1 MLYNLRSD
9 IIYYKTN
16 SDFELEFNICG
27 CCRMRLL
34 TDKPSNKKAFVHS
47 LARAVSRSRV
57 ILIAGA
63 LFGEESTIKTVAQAL
78 GTETEI
84 TNNSEFNIATDD
96 EIEIIKGSL
105 PLVSPDGLFG
115 GCIIESGPQ
124 TMILLTD
131 NKTLRKTIMTT
142 LIHPYIAELYAA
154 ESGQKDE
161 SDKISEESQPVVE
174 ETAMEE
180 PALETEG
187 LILED
192 EANLDETTPE
202 VNDLIFDSEA
212 EAVEENAEIIEP
224 LSLVLEEDDETT
236 SDQDDNDDNSINA
249 SELILEES
257 LEDKETHIS
266 QDIEETAIIM
276 DSEPNEKQSFPEEY
290 TNAFEK
296 LFFEEEPKNNKK
308 SDPVSIPQNDFL
320 YLDDNGDMYSNNSQ
334 EPVKKS
340 SRLNVATLI
349 VTAILLLTLIIICY
363 CIFVVADQ
371 EGVTAAKYIQT
382 IWQTVFG

>member
-16 SDFELEFNICG
+16 SDFELEFNLCG

-84 TNNSEFNIATDD
+84 TNNTKFNIATDD
-96 EIEIIKGSL
+96 EIEIIKGSV
-105 PLVSPDGLFG
+105 PLVSADGLFG

-131 NKTLRKTIMTT
+131 NKTLRKTLMTT

-154 ESGQKDE
+154 ESTNKE
-161 SDKISEESQPVVE
+161 QPSPTPQE
-174 ETAMEE
+174 PDAIQEE
-180 PALETEG
+180 PEFETEG

-192 EANLDETTPE
+192 NADSLE
-202 VNDLIFDSEA
+202 VNA
-212 EAVEENAEIIEP
+212 EEVEENEVAEPLPIIIETED
-224 LSLVLEEDDETT
+224 EEASNEGYDHSIDA
-236 SDQDDNDDNSINA
+236 DQ
-249 SELILEES
+249 LIF
-257 LEDKETHIS
+257 
-266 QDIEETAIIM
+266 EETASEDSEEPEQEIDADTIIM
-276 DSEPNEKQSFPEEY
+276 DTDENEKHAFPEEY
-290 TNAFEK
+290 TTTFNQFVFDSEID
-296 LFFEEEPKNNKK
+296 KK
-308 SDPVSIPQNDFL
+308 SQKAEQRNIPQNDFL
-320 YLDDNGDMYSNNSQ
+320 YLDDNGDMFNDN
-334 EPVKKS
+334 EEETAPKS
-340 SRLNVATLI
+340 SRLNIATLI
-349 VTAILLLTLIIICY
+349 VTAILLLAIIAICY
-363 CIFVVADQ
+363 CIFAVAGS
-371 EGVTAAKYIQT
+371 EGVSPTEYIQT
-382 IWQTVFG
+382 IWQTVFN